1 MLKRICILAAVAL
14 SLAACGGQAFA
25 QQTQASN
32 QAQCTAT
39 KSVDLASA
47 RKVNISNLAAVKVTD
62 YAGTVH
68 TCQFSNPNVFTFA
81 DAAKNYKL
89 NVNTND
95 YVNLS
100 QTTSVDCVAS
110 QTVVAWHSG
119 SESIPDSC
127 SFSSAVYSYS
137 RR

>member
-1 MLKRICILAAVAL
+1 MKKFFSIVFAALLMTVGFTAH
-14 SLAACGGQAFA
+14 A

-47 RKVNISNLAAVKVTD
+47 RKVNMSNLAAVKVTD

-68 TCQFSNPNVFTFA
+68 TCVWSNPNVFTFA

-89 NVNTND
+89 NVNNND

-100 QTTSVDCVAS
+100 QTTSVDCVGS
-110 QTVVAWHSG
+110 QSVIAWHAG
-119 SESIPDSC
+119 SESLPDSC
-127 SFSSAVYSYS
+127 SFSSAVYSAS

>member
-1 MLKRICILAAVAL
+1 MKKVIFAMLAVFALAVSSGAY
-14 SLAACGGQAFA
+14 A

-47 RKVNISNLAAVKVTD
+47 RKVNLSNLSAVKVTD

-68 TCQFSNPNVFTFA
+68 TCVWSNANVFTFA

-89 NVNTND
+89 NVNNSD

-110 QTVVAWHSG
+110 QTVIAWHAG
-119 SESIPDSC
+119 SESLPDSC
-127 SFSSAVYSYS
+127 SFSSAVYSAS

>member
-1 MLKRICILAAVAL
+1 MKKAIFAVLAV
-14 SLAACGGQAFA
+14 LAMMCTGAYA

-68 TCQFSNPNVFTFA
+68 TCTFSNPNVFTFA

-89 NVNTND
+89 NVNNGD

-100 QTTSVDCVAS
+100 QTTSVDCVGS
-110 QTVVAWHSG
+110 QSVIVWHAG

-127 SFSSAVYSYS
+127 SFSSAVYAAS